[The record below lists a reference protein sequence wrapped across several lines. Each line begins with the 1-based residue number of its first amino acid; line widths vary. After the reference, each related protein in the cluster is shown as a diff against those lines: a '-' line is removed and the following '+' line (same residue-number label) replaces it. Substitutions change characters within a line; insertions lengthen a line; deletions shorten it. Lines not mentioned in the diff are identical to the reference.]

1 MIDVVVTQGVNAG
14 MEDAFEAL
22 AREITS
28 KHAVPRQRMSQVRM
42 VACRCAANLHPDRTL
57 DGSGSRA
64 GSPQGQSLR
73 RDHAEI
79 YGMRARK
86 VFSHATYA
94 DRIARSARIGLSD
107 RDPIEKGSTSSPTL
121 HCTTCPRRRA
131 NISISAGLSFLP
143 AKTTSVDSTWGR
155 LHTAA
160 SAIF

>member
-1 MIDVVVTQGVNAG
+1 MH
-14 MEDAFEAL
+14 L
-22 AREITS
+22 RRLHEITS

-42 VACRCAANLHPDRTL
+42 VPCRCAANLHPDRTL

-73 RDHAEI
+73 RDHDEI

-131 NISISAGLSFLP
+131 NISISAGRF
-143 AKTTSVDSTWGR
+143 STRKDNVSRFNLGR

-160 SAIF
+160 SAI